1 LLAKYSALQVGNHG
15 GVIDG
20 LERLP
25 GTVTAF
31 HLRELADTGHELVR
45 AGWGIPWLA
54 RLLADEARGVE
65 VLTTAEELTEQ
76 LHLIGRCAGG
86 EPRQRLG
93 NDGPRSRIKSRE
105 LVSKRSD
112 SGFRRGT
119 LRFDPLEVRL
129 CLSELGDEWVTS
141 CGSRAIPR
149 RFFARRFHSKVS
161 AIQIRI
167 ASQASSRVTRELHN
181 MGAIAA

>member
-1 LLAKYSALQVGNHG
+1 MPALQVGNHG

-25 GTVTAF
+25 GAITAF

-45 AGWGIPWLA
+45 AGRGIPWLA

-65 VLTTAEELTEQ
+65 VLTTAEERTEQ
-76 LHLIGRCAGG
+76 LHLVGWGAGG
-86 EPRQRLG
+86 EPRQRVG
-93 NDGPRSRIKSRE
+93 SHGPRNRIQRRE

-119 LRFDPLEVRL
+119 
-129 CLSELGDEWVTS
+129 
-141 CGSRAIPR
+141 
-149 RFFARRFHSKVS
+149 AR
-161 AIQIRI
+161 
-167 ASQASSRVTRELHN
+167 
-181 MGAIAA
+181 GAH

>member
-1 LLAKYSALQVGNHG
+1 MPALQVGNHG

-31 HLRELADTGHELVR
+31 HLRELADTRHELVR
-45 AGWGIPWLA
+45 AGRRIPWLA

-65 VLTTAEELTEQ
+65 ILTTAEELTEQ

-93 NDGPRSRIKSRE
+93 NDGSEPTSARGSASVQRS
-105 LVSKRSD
+105 
-112 SGFRRGT
+112 
-119 LRFDPLEVRL
+119 
-129 CLSELGDEWVTS
+129 
-141 CGSRAIPR
+141 
-149 RFFARRFHSKVS
+149 
-161 AIQIRI
+161 
-167 ASQASSRVTRELHN
+167 
-181 MGAIAA
+181 